1 MDAAGHATPPAGVL
15 PRGSG
20 LARRTYLPRTV
31 GLGIGA
37 LCAGAGLYQANA
49 PSWAWSVMLVYCFAW
64 PHIALRISL
73 RSASPYAAERRNL
86 LVDSFAGGLWPVV
99 MAFNVLPSVL
109 LLAALAMNNFATGG
123 ARFFGK
129 GLVAHTAGAGAALL
143 FVGLKFQPQPS
154 FMTVLLCMPFLL
166 SYPLVL
172 GVVMYRL
179 SIELSRRKDELVL
192 EKRRADEANLTKTRV
207 LAELA
212 SRDELTGLFNRRHMS
227 ALLAQQRMACQR
239 SGAGFAVALV
249 DLDHFKRI
257 NDIHGHAAGDSV
269 LRAFA
274 EQAEAAMRGTDNV
287 GRWGGEEFLIIY
299 PRSTAHEA
307 AQGATR
313 LCERVAAAVVMTP
326 GGQPLTFTVSIGL
339 TEHVPP
345 ESVEAMVERADRA
358 MYQAKS
364 QGRNRVVT
372 QPDSTATGQCN
383 GP

>member
-1 MDAAGHATPPAGVL
+1 MDTIERAPLRAGAP

-20 LARRTYLPRTV
+20 LARRTYVPRTV

-37 LCAGAGLYQANA
+37 LCAGAGLYQAKA
-49 PSWAWSVMLVYCFAW
+49 PPWVWGVMLVYCFAW

-86 LVDSFAGGLWPVV
+86 MVDSFAGGVWPVA

-123 ARFFGK
+123 ARLFRK
-129 GLVAHTAGAGAALL
+129 GLLAHLAGAAVALL
-143 FVGLKFQPQPS
+143 LVGPKFAPQTS
-154 FMTVLLCMPFLL
+154 FMTVLLCVPFLL
-166 SYPLVL
+166 TYPLVL

-192 EKRRADEANLTKTRV
+192 EKRRADEANLAKTQA

-227 ALLAQQRMACQR
+227 DLLVQQRLACQR
-239 SGAGFAVALV
+239 GGSGFAVALV
-249 DLDHFKRI
+249 DLDHFKHI
-257 NDIHGHAAGDSV
+257 NDNHGHAVGDSV

-274 EQAEAAMRGTDNV
+274 EQAGAAMRGTDNV
-287 GRWGGEEFLIIY
+287 GRWGGEEFIVIY
-299 PRSTAHEA
+299 PGSTALEA
-307 AQGATR
+307 AQGADR
-313 LCERVAAAVVMTP
+313 LRERVAATVVTTP
-326 GGQPLTFTVSIGL
+326 SGEPLTFTVSIGL
-339 TEHVPP
+339 TEHLPP
-345 ESVEAMVERADRA
+345 ESVEAMIERADRA

-372 QPDSTATGQCN
+372 LVQAMAVA
-383 GP
+383 

>member
-1 MDAAGHATPPAGVL
+1 MDTTERASPLAGAPS
-15 PRGSG
+15 RGSG
-20 LARRTYLPRTV
+20 LARRVYLPRIV

-49 PSWAWSVMLVYCFAW
+49 PSWIWGVLVVYCYAW
-64 PHIALRISL
+64 PHIAFRMSI
-73 RSASPYAAERRNL
+73 RSASPFATERRNV
-86 LVDSFAGGLWPVV
+86 LVDSFAGGVWAVA

-123 ARFFGK
+123 TRLFGR
-129 GLVAHTAGAGAALL
+129 GLVAHMAGAGAALL
-143 FVGLKFQPQPS
+143 IMGLKFQPEPT
-154 FMTVLLCMPFLL
+154 FLTVLLCVPFLL

-179 SIELSRRKDELVL
+179 SIELSRRKDALAQ
-192 EKRRADEANLTKTRV
+192 EKRRADEANLTTTRI

-212 SRDELTGLFNRRHMS
+212 SRDELTGLFNRRRMS
-227 ALLAQQRMACQR
+227 ELLAQQRMACKR
-239 SGAGFAVALV
+239 AGDGFAVALV

-257 NDIHGHAAGDSV
+257 NDTHGHAMGDSV

-274 EQAEAAMRGTDNV
+274 EQASAAIRGTDIV
-287 GRWGGEEFLIIY
+287 GRWGGEEFLVIY

-307 AQGATR
+307 AQGAAR
-313 LCERVAAAVVMTP
+313 LRECVAAAVVTTP

-339 TEHVPP
+339 TEHVPR
-345 ESVEAMVERADRA
+345 ESVDALVERADRA

-364 QGRNRVVT
+364 QGRNRVAMLPET
-372 QPDSTATGQCN
+372 TALA
-383 GP
+383 